1 MRTYE
6 YRHVVGF
13 EETNL
18 LGNVYFLNYLKWQG
32 RCRELFLREHA
43 PDVLDYLRGDL
54 RLITLDCGCRYLAEL
69 DAFDE
74 VVVRMRLDDL
84 GQTQL
89 LLRFEYVRRTGDSGE
104 ELIATGQQRVACM
117 RRDGERLV
125 PTSVPASLE
134 SALRQYGA
142 QRAVDRAPIGSIGD
156 GNAP

>member
-1 MRTYE
+1 MRAYE
-6 YRHVVGF
+6 YRHIVGF

-18 LGNVYFLNYLKWQG
+18 LGNVYFLNYLRWQG

-43 PDVLDYLRGDL
+43 PDLLDYLRGDL

-74 VVVRMRLDDL
+74 VVVRMRLEEL

-89 LLRFEYVRRTGDSGE
+89 LLRFEYVRRAGDGGE

-117 RRDGERLV
+117 RRDGGRLV
-125 PTSVPASLE
+125 PTSVPGSLE

-142 QRAVDRAPIGSIGD
+142 ERVVERAPIAWIGD
-156 GNAP
+156 SNAP